1 MQNNASQFSSGR
13 RKTPRPALV
22 IFFSLITDSFTHLK
36 IRIPRFLLAALVVFF
51 ILPFPMR
58 ANPTPAERVAAIQ
71 TALRDA
77 KLDGWLFYDFRASDP
92 LAPRIL
98 MLGEDASGSRRW
110 FYYIPA
116 SGESTKIV
124 HSIERSKLD
133 PLPGKRLVYRGWEEQ
148 RARLRETLVSPEKKK
163 LRVAMQYSPMNDIP
177 YISRVDAGTIELI
190 RSFGVD
196 IVTSAELVQQFEAV
210 LTPEQKQSH
219 VEASDKMH
227 HILLEAFAEIGRN
240 IRAEKAMTEYDI
252 QQFIAR
258 RLEEEGM
265 ERESGIV
272 AVNANTANPHY
283 FPTREAHSPIKRGDF
298 VLLDIVSKL
307 RKPGAICTDQTWTGY
322 VGETVPEEFTRIF
335 NIVREAR
342 DAATEFVRKNV
353 REDKSIRGAEVDD
366 VSRGVIKRAGFAEQF
381 THRTGHSI
389 GEEGHGNGV
398 NIDNFETRDSRRIT
412 PGVCFSIEPG
422 IYLEGKFGVRSEI
435 DVYVAEKEIE
445 VTGQPIQTEIV
456 AILKAQ

>member
-1 MQNNASQFSSGR
+1 MKL
-13 RKTPRPALV
+13 KT
-22 IFFSLITDSFTHLK
+22 FFV
-36 IRIPRFLLAALVVFF
+36 LAALIVFMSSSV
-51 ILPFPMR
+51 MR

-71 TALRDA
+71 KALQAA
-77 KLDGWLFYDFRASDP
+77 KLDGWLFYDFRKSDP

-98 MLGEDASGSRRW
+98 MLGENASGSRRW

-116 SGESTKIV
+116 SGEPTKIV
-124 HSIERSKLD
+124 HSIERAKLD
-133 PLPGKRLVYRGWEEQ
+133 ALPGKRLVYRGWQEQ
-148 RARLRETLVSPEKKK
+148 HAHLRETLSKQK
-163 LRVAMQYSPMNDIP
+163 RIAMQYSPMNDIP
-177 YISRVDAGTIELI
+177 YMSRVDAGTIELV
-190 RSFGVD
+190 RSFGPE

-210 LTPEQKQSH
+210 LTPAQKQSH
-219 VEASDKMH
+219 IDASDKMH
-227 HILLEAFAEIGRN
+227 RVLLEAFGEIARN
-240 IRAEKAMTEYDI
+240 IRADKLITEYDI

-265 ERESGIV
+265 NREDGIV

-283 FPTREAHSPIKRGDF
+283 FPTREANLPIKRGDF
-298 VLLDIVSKL
+298 VLLDVVSKL
-307 RKPGAICTDQTWTGY
+307 RQPGAICTDQTWTGY
-322 VGETVPEEFTRIF
+322 VGESVPDEFVRIF

-353 REDKSIRGAEVDD
+353 RAGKSIRGAEVDD
-366 VSRGVIKRAGFAEQF
+366 VSRGVIKRAGYAEQF

-398 NIDNFETRDSRRIT
+398 NIDNFETKDSRRIT

-435 DVYVAEKEIE
+435 DVYVGEKDIE

-456 AILKAQ
+456 AILKAP